1 MDRNR
6 EDHMGSK
13 NSMGGAQGSGSKMDG
28 GFSDESEAW
37 VTAEGYFQ
45 NGKIIATIP
54 QLENYDPE
62 QLQYSIDVALNGQ

>member
-1 MDRNR
+1 
-6 EDHMGSK
+6 MGSK

-28 GFSDESEAW
+28 GMDDPEVW

-54 QLENYDPE
+54 KLENYDSE
-62 QLQYSIDVALNGQ
+62 HLQYSIDVALNG